1 MAAAGSGTPLLR
13 ILLVSGVYPP
23 AGGGPSLQ
31 TKHLAQGLMA
41 RGIAVQVVT
50 YGDPTASGSLDGVS
64 VRFLDG
70 GRRDSLGGKLG
81 RNLEVCGDLDRTIRQ
96 FRPSVIHMQTAAG
109 NLALITGVLARWH
122 RLPTLIKYTADLVQQ
137 NATLQDFS
145 ASNGWRN
152 RLIQGANCWST
163 EVFQRV
169 LFALYSCIWA
179 TTPRFQQRLGQH
191 YGVAASKIVLLP
203 NFIDL
208 QPFRAIARHRP
219 ISQPSAPLELLTVA
233 RLFPVKGLDLYL
245 RALARLP
252 DLPLRARIVGS
263 GSETYRQQLLA
274 LVHELDLGDRV
285 ELSGAIDPEAIA
297 SAYAT
302 ADLFVL
308 PSRHE
313 PFGIVLIEAM
323 AAGLPIVAT
332 EVDGIPQVV
341 EAGVSAVLVPPENV
355 ERLAI
360 ALRTLATDSQRRL
373 ALAHAGQHRA
383 QSFGLEAGIQGCLAI
398 YAKLSPHPWECLAL
412 GSEARPQEHHRLG

>member
-1 MAAAGSGTPLLR
+1 
-13 ILLVSGVYPP
+13 
-23 AGGGPSLQ
+23 
-31 TKHLAQGLMA
+31 MA

-50 YGDPTASGSLDGVS
+50 YGDPQASGNVDGVP
-64 VRFLDG
+64 VQFLDG
-70 GRRDSLGGKLG
+70 GERASLGGKLG
-81 RNLEVCGDLDRTIRQ
+81 RNWAVGRELDRVIRR

-122 RLPTLIKYTADLVQQ
+122 RVPALIKYTADLVQQ
-137 NATLQDFS
+137 KATLQDYS
-145 ASNGWRN
+145 VGRAR
-152 RLIQGANCWST
+152 RLGQRISRVST
-163 EVFQRV
+163 KAFQRL
-169 LFALYSCIWA
+169 LFALYSAIWA
-179 TTPRFQQRLGQH
+179 TTPRFQQRLAEH
-191 YGVAASKIVLLP
+191 YGVNTRKIVLLP

-208 QPFRAIARHRP
+208 QPFGAIAHHRP
-219 ISQPSAPLELLTVA
+219 VPNPSAPLELLTVA

-245 RALARLP
+245 RALAQLS

-274 LVHELDLGDRV
+274 LVNELGLGDRV

-297 SAYAT
+297 TTYAT

-341 EAGVSAVLVPPENV
+341 EAGVSALLVPPEDV
-355 ERLAI
+355 DRLAI
-360 ALRTLATDSQRRL
+360 ALRTLATDPQHRL
-373 ALAHAGQHRA
+373 ALAQAGQHRA
-383 QSFGLEAGIQGCLAI
+383 QRFGLEAGIQGCLAI
-398 YAKLSPHPWECLAL
+398 YATLSPPPEKNVAP
-412 GSEARPQEHHRLG
+412 GSEATPQL

>member
-1 MAAAGSGTPLLR
+1 MTAPDSCLTPR

-31 TKHLAQGLMA
+31 TKHLAQGLIA

-50 YGDPTASGSLDGVS
+50 YGDPTASGRLDGVP
-64 VRFLDG
+64 VQFLDG
-70 GRRDSLGGKLG
+70 GQRASLGGKLG
-81 RNLEVCGDLDRTIRQ
+81 RNLEVCRELDRTIRQ
-96 FRPSVIHMQTAAG
+96 FRPCVIHMQTAAG
-109 NLALITGVLARWH
+109 NLALVTGALARWH
-122 RLPTLIKYTADLVQQ
+122 RVPALIKYTADLVQQ

-145 ASNGWRN
+145 APAGWGRRLTQGIN
-152 RLIQGANCWST
+152 RLST
-163 EVFQRV
+163 EAFQRL
-169 LFALYSCIWA
+169 LFALYRCIWA
-179 TTPRFQQRLGQH
+179 TTPRFQQRLAQH
-191 YGVAASKIVLLP
+191 YGVASRKIVLLP

-208 QPFRAIARHRP
+208 QPFGAIAPHRTP
-219 ISQPSAPLELLTVA
+219 PQPSAPLELLTVA

-245 RALARLP
+245 RALAQLS

-274 LVHELDLGDRV
+274 LVDELGLGDRV

-341 EAGVSAVLVPPENV
+341 EAGVSALLVPPENV

-360 ALRTLATDSQRRL
+360 ALRTLATDPQRRL
-373 ALAHAGQHRA
+373 ALARAGQRRA
-383 QSFGLEAGIQGCLAI
+383 QRFGLEAGIQGCLAI
-398 YAKLSPHPWECLAL
+398 YSTLSPRPGEGIAL
-412 GSEARPQEHHRLG
+412 GPSATSQP

>member
-1 MAAAGSGTPLLR
+1 MATTNFDATALPR

-31 TKHLAQGLMA
+31 TKHLAQGLIA
-41 RGIAVQVVT
+41 RGITVQVVT
-50 YGDPTASGSLDGVS
+50 YGDPTASGRLDGVP
-64 VRFLDG
+64 VQFLDG
-70 GRRDSLGGKLG
+70 GQRASLGGKVG
-81 RNLEVCGDLDRTIRQ
+81 RNLAVGRELDRIIRQ

-109 NLALITGVLARWH
+109 NLALLTGVLARWH
-122 RLPTLIKYTADLVQQ
+122 RVPALIKYTADLVQQ

-145 ASNGWRN
+145 GERRRRLTQGVN
-152 RLIQGANCWST
+152 RLST
-163 EVFQRV
+163 EAFQRL
-169 LFALYSCIWA
+169 LFALYSGIWA
-179 TTPRFQQRLGQH
+179 TTPRFQQRLAQH
-191 YGVAASKIVLLP
+191 YGLAASKIVLLP

-208 QPFRAIARHRP
+208 QPFVAIARDWDAHRP
-219 ISQPSAPLELLTVA
+219 APQPSAPLELLTVA

-245 RALARLP
+245 RALAQLP

-274 LVHELDLGDRV
+274 LVDELGLGDRV

-341 EAGVSAVLVPPENV
+341 EAGVSALLVPPENV
-355 ERLAI
+355 DRLAI
-360 ALRTLATDSQRRL
+360 ALRALVTDPQRRL
-373 ALAHAGQHRA
+373 ALARAGQRRA
-383 QSFGLEAGIQGCLAI
+383 QNFGLEAGIQGCLAM
-398 YAKLSPHPWECLAL
+398 YAKLSPLPGEGVAL
-412 GSEARPQEHHRLG
+412 EPRATPQL